1 MLPLSSHLSRSRTWW
16 LGALAALS
24 STAML
29 AVLLTAPQAPAAAT
43 TANPITPGNFT
54 GYGFD
59 QCNTPTQKS
68 MDAWLRSSPFRA
80 VGVYISGNSRFC
92 REQKNLTPTWVRT
105 QLAKGWRLLPI
116 TLGPQASC
124 LSRFP
129 RYGKNIDPT
138 INPSSTNTYAAARAQ
153 AVAEARN
160 AVSVSKQLG
169 IVPGSTIYYDL
180 EGFDLKHS
188 ANCRNSAQWFLSSW
202 TKTLHSLGYASGVY
216 SSAGSGIVLLD
227 QARRARPVGY
237 VNPDQIWIARWDGK
251 ANTSTTYISE
261 GGWAGQRIK
270 QYRGGHNETHGGVTI
285 NIDSNY
291 LSVRT
296 PVLPGAAPAPAPAP
310 MPTTN
315 PASRAPRYTG
325 VDLADGRCTR
335 ASISKR
341 QYRAVSATVHTS
353 LITALQCVL
362 KQQRHYPFEVTG
374 NWNPQT
380 TTAVRAFQRRVGHR
394 QHDYATRS
402 DWVAL
407 LSRGSTITVRQGQRS
422 AHVIRLQRA
431 LNAATNRRLP
441 VTGYF
446 GTSTRAAVKAYQ
458 TKVKVRANGV
468 VTRATW
474 TALHRGQR

>member
-1 MLPLSSHLSRSRTWW
+1 MLPLNSLLRRSRTR
-16 LGALAALS
+16 LLAALAALA

-29 AVLLTAPQAPAAAT
+29 AVLLTAPQAPAAT
-43 TANPITPGNFT
+43 TPANPVTPGNFT

-59 QCNTPTQKS
+59 QCNTPTQQS

-80 VGVYISGNSRFC
+80 AGVYISGNSRFC

-160 AVSVSKQLG
+160 AVAVAKQLG
-169 IVPGSTIYYDL
+169 IVPSSTLYYDL

-202 TKTLHSLGYASGVY
+202 TQTLHSLGYASGVY

-227 QARRARPVGY
+227 QARRAKPAGY

-251 ANTSTTYISE
+251 ANTSTTYISNE
-261 GGWAGQRIK
+261 GWAGQRVK

-310 MPTTN
+310 TTN

-325 VDLADGRCTR
+325 ANLADGRCTR
-335 ASISKR
+335 ASISQR
-341 QYRAVSATVHTS
+341 EYRAVSATTNRS
-353 LITALQCVL
+353 LIAPLQCVL
-362 KQQRHYPFEVTG
+362 KQQRHYPYEVTG
-374 NWNPQT
+374 TWNAQT
-380 TTAVRAFQRRVGHR
+380 TEAVREFQRKVGHR
-394 QHDYATRS
+394 QYNYATRS

-407 LSRGSTITVRQGQRS
+407 LSRGSTTTVRQGQRS

-458 TKVKVRANGV
+458 TKVRVRSNGV
-468 VTRATW
+468 VASATW
-474 TALHRGQR
+474 TALNRGQR